1 MDDESP
7 PCNQDGVAAQAD
19 IEGLGNNRVRVPQP
33 DQMLML
39 VDEDGAPITTN
50 KYLCRGGKDAH
61 FIGNFKWIFAVNLE
75 GKKGLIKRR

>member
-1 MDDESP
+1 M
-7 PCNQDGVAAQAD
+7 AAQAN

-61 FIGNFKWIFAVNLE
+61 FIGNFKWIFAKELPGGLGVI
-75 GKKGLIKRR
+75 KKR